1 MSGEP
6 GAKRPVGPGRNPQR
20 PTAPGGAGR
29 VIAGVAR
36 GRRLA
41 APGPGTRPLTDRV
54 KQSLFAI
61 IEPEIRDRAFL
72 DLFAGSGAGGI
83 EALSRGASI
92 AVFVEKHPGAL
103 HMIERNLRTASLL
116 GTRARIV
123 SKDVPAWLAAA
134 GPGGVS
140 EASGGFAAILVDP
153 PYDSPDLLR
162 RTLVAI
168 AEAGP
173 GGVLAP
179 GGVVIAKHFQKA
191 GPEPRIGLLRSEREE
206 RFGDTMLTF
215 YRWTAAEGEEDR

>member
-1 MSGEP
+1 MTSEP
-6 GAKRPVGPGRNPQR
+6 KRPVGPGRNPQR

-41 APGPGTRPLTDRV
+41 APGAGTRPLSDRV

-61 IEPEIRDRAFL
+61 IEPEVRGRAFL

-83 EALSRGASI
+83 EALSRGAGN

-103 HMIERNLRTASLL
+103 HMIERNLRTSSLL
-116 GTRARIV
+116 GPRALIV
-123 SKDVPAWLAAA
+123 SKDVLAWLG
-134 GPGGVS
+134 GPDATS
-140 EASGGFAAILVDP
+140 TAPGGFAAILVDP
-153 PYDSPDLLR
+153 PYDSPELLR
-162 RTLVAI
+162 RSLEAI
-168 AEAGP
+168 ATAGA
-173 GGVLAP
+173 GAILAVD
-179 GGVVIAKHFQKA
+179 GVVIAKHFQKD
-191 GPEPRIGLLRSEREE
+191 ESERRIGLLRSDREE